1 MIGIL
6 YMDNVEIWKDG
17 YVLND
22 FIEIISLNIRK
33 VLLDFF
39 EKYFM
44 EYYNFLQEVKIKFR
58 LILFDC
64 LKLYLNILFVM
75 LEEK

>member
-17 YVLND
+17 YILND

-44 EYYNFLQEVKIKFR
+44 EYYNFL
-58 LILFDC
+58 
-64 LKLYLNILFVM
+64 
-75 LEEK
+75 